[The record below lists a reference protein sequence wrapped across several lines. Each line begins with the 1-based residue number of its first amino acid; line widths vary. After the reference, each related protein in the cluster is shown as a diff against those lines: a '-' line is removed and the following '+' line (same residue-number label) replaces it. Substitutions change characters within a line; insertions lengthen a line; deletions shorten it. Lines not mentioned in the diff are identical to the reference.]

1 VTAALASARR
11 LVLLA
16 LAQRRLAAAFVA
28 ASLIRAAM
36 ATAVVLLTQ
45 QFLTG
50 VLAQGGGPAAELTRR
65 VGGGSA
71 LWVVAGLLLACH
83 LVAGVA
89 GYAVRVSEQ
98 RILRGVELRILDR
111 VIAHLLTLSMDFFE
125 RRSQGDLVQAVRQ
138 DTTKSI
144 GVLSSSARLVVEV
157 LQAAALFAAAAWISP
172 RLMLLACVTV
182 PPVLLPMIWLAR
194 RAYRTSFQVRR
205 HASHLFDG
213 LLQIL
218 RGMRL
223 IRVYQR
229 EASERLAAGQRAE
242 RYFAAAM
249 TITRAEATSDM
260 LLESA
265 AAVAMAV
272 VIIGGGAQVLAG
284 ALTWPSLLA
293 FMLAVRALQTP
304 VSNAN
309 AHLLAIQRQAAS
321 LVRIEELLATR
332 PSVVERPDARPLT
345 ARPRTLAFSNVAFGY
360 DGTPVLAGLE
370 VSVAAGEVLGIA
382 GPSGAG
388 KSTLLALAARLI
400 DPTAGVVSLDGHDLR
415 ELRLADLY
423 RHCALVPQEPFV
435 FAASVRDNI
444 RCGRPEASEAEVLAA
459 ARAAEIHDE
468 IVDLPDAYD
477 TIVGPGG
484 RGLSDGQAQR
494 LNVAR
499 ALLKDPALLLLDEA
513 SSSLD
518 ALAEARMQRALDG
531 LARGRMTV
539 VVAHRLATLRRAT
552 RILVLDRGV
561 AVGLGT
567 HDELLRG
574 CPLYRDMWDTQHAA
588 ALGPPLR
595 A

>member
-1 VTAALASARR
+1 MTAALASARR
-11 LVLLA
+11 LAGLA
-16 LAQRRLAAAFVA
+16 VEQRGLMAAFVA
-28 ASLIRAAM
+28 ASLTRAAM

-50 VLAQGGGPAAELTRR
+50 VLAEGGGPAAELTRR
-65 VGGGSA
+65 LGGGTA
-71 LWVVAGLLLACH
+71 LWIVAGLLLACH

-98 RILRGVELRILDR
+98 RILRAVELRILDR

-125 RRSQGDLVQAVRQ
+125 RQSQGDLVQTVRQ

-144 GVLSSSARLVVEV
+144 GLLSSSARLGVEL
-157 LQAAALFAAAAWISP
+157 LQALALFAAAAWISP
-172 RLMLLACVTV
+172 PLTLLACVSI
-182 PPVLLPMIWLAR
+182 PPVLLPMMWLAR

-223 IRVYQR
+223 IRIYQR
-229 EASERLAAGQRAE
+229 EDAERLAAGRRAA
-242 RYFAAAM
+242 RYFAASM
-249 TITRAEATSDM
+249 TITRAEATSEM
-260 LLESA
+260 LMEGA

-272 VIIGGGAQVLAG
+272 VIIGGGLQVLAG
-284 ALTWPSLLA
+284 TLTWPSLLA

-309 AHLLAIQRQAAS
+309 THWLAIQRQAAS
-321 LVRIEELLATR
+321 LVRIEQLLATR
-332 PSVVERPDARPLT
+332 PSVVARPG
-345 ARPRTLAFSNVAFGY
+345 ARSLAVRPSTFAFSQVVFGY
-360 DGTPVLAGLE
+360 GGDPVVNGVDVA
-370 VSVAAGEVLGIA
+370 VAAGEVLGIA

-400 DPTAGVVSLDGHDLR
+400 DPTAGAVSLDGHDVR
-415 ELRLADLY
+415 DLRLSDVY

-435 FAASVRDNI
+435 FAATVRDNI
-444 RCGRPEASEAEVLAA
+444 RCGRPEASDAEVLAA
-459 ARAAEIHDE
+459 ARAAEIHDD
-468 IVDLPDAYD
+468 IIALADGYD
-477 TIVGPGG
+477 TVVGPGG

-499 ALLKDPALLLLDEA
+499 ALLKDAALLLLDEA

-518 ALAEARMQRALDG
+518 ALAEARMQRALDR
-531 LARGRMTV
+531 LAAGRMTI

-552 RILVLDRGV
+552 RILVLDGGV

-567 HDELLRG
+567 HDELWRT
-574 CPLYRDMWDTQHAA
+574 CPLYRAMWDTQHAA
-588 ALGPPLR
+588 ALEPVLPL
-595 A
+595 